1 MYKIDNRTSEDIEAK
16 IEKLAHEYVPEWIF
30 DKNDPDIGSTISR
43 LFARQLEENIK
54 SINQVPE
61 IYHAEFVNFLD
72 LTLKRA
78 VPSGS
83 VVVFKLVDTTID
95 GTYVPAGTLVTS
107 ETAAEDN
114 DTPVFSTERGVYVTS
129 SEISDIFMTDRE
141 AGTIV
146 PLKGHFEIPDLY
158 EKAEEE
164 EESETQETYTDMKP
178 FSLFCGDEA
187 DNIGKFVLGIF
198 HSSVF
203 DVTSEDLYVKIVGN
217 DTVIDMINEGELKFG
232 WLSKDGIQDFDEVIF
247 CEDKSFKLVKNGECA
262 KVDVTGD
269 RGFSL
274 VTLTA
279 AHPIKKV
286 LEVSDILLSSKG
298 KPAPADHVSDAN
310 SEKDPLQFAPFTE
323 TLSVYSE
330 CYIGKDSYFDKPGSK
345 VTMAFD
351 LFFND
356 NLIDITRAQEI
367 SELKVIKKKQQIVS
381 EAPAADVYADEI
393 SIEYFNGIGWKRLIC
408 DSEYRFLFGSAERSR
423 VELSFTCPV
432 DWADTSIASYEGKV
446 LRVRLLRTD
455 NCYMRPALH
464 HYPMIKNLTVEYSY
478 EDRPMH
484 PEKLK
489 SICASSF
496 TDLSQKTNS
505 GDPYTIFAP
514 SSYAEDSL
522 YLGFDAPI
530 EDGPVGIF
538 FKLESGLGQK
548 GLKCRFDYS
557 SMREFKRI
565 KVLDGTEGFT
575 HSGIVVFMP
584 PPDFAETEIEGK
596 RRFWLRIVRDQI
608 ETSDQTAPFMARVE
622 EITPNAVSVINAV
635 RSREENF
642 YIDEV
647 EADYRTFLGSVNIL
661 DADVWVNEKSS
672 LISEEMKNL
681 AKLHPEDVRIEY
693 DMIGNV
699 LSCFVHWHEIEQFP
713 MWDEND
719 ESEKPWDYKR
729 CYRLD
734 RLTGEIIFGDG
745 VHSEIPRVTDDTA
758 FRVSL
763 RTCSGEAGN
772 VAQETL
778 TIMPEEKLFIDS
790 VYNPIRA
797 YGGSNMETVSEALIR
812 GADKICSRDRLVTAS
827 DYRKAILRFSGIID
841 KVSIIPGLT
850 KDNKEDASELSIVL
864 LMKDYYEGSFSFHRI
879 EAQLL
884 KYLIANSEIS
894 ILTTKLHIVEPVFV
908 SVQVTVWT
916 EVMDMDDSFEVQNSI
931 REVLDTYFDPVKG
944 GMGNGWEI
952 GTMPKKPQILMQ
964 LAGVKKQALI
974 KKTSITVNYTDYEG
988 EHEMDY
994 DSLKVTPFMVCKSGK
1009 HQVNILYDR
1018 SEENA

>member
-16 IEKLAHEYVPEWIF
+16 IEELAHEYVPEWHF

-43 LFARQLEENIK
+43 IFARQLEENIK
-54 SINQVPE
+54 SINRVPD

-78 VPSGS
+78 VPAGS
-83 VVVFKLVDTTID
+83 IVIFKLVDTTID

-107 ETAAEDN
+107 ETAVDDN
-114 DTPVFSTERGVYVTS
+114 DNPVFSTERGVYVTS

-146 PLKGHFEIPDLY
+146 PLKGYFEIPDLY
-158 EKAEEE
+158 ENTEEE
-164 EESETQETYTDMKP
+164 EGSEITETYSDMRP
-178 FSLFCGDEA
+178 FTLFCGDEE
-187 DNIGKFVLGIF
+187 DSIGKFVLGIF

-203 DVTSEDLYVKIVGN
+203 DVTSEDLYVKIEGN
-217 DTVIDMINEGELKFG
+217 DTVIDMINAGELKFG
-232 WLSKDGIQDFDEVIF
+232 WLSQEGIKDFDEVIF
-247 CEDKSFKLVKNGECA
+247 CEDRSFRLVKNGEYA

-279 AHPIKKV
+279 THPINKV

-298 KPAPADHVSDAN
+298 KPAPADHVSDTN

-330 CYIGKDSYFDKPGSK
+330 CYIGKDSYFDKPGAN
-345 VTMAFD
+345 VTISFD

-356 NLIDITRAQEI
+356 NLIDISRAQEI
-367 SELKVIKKKQQIVS
+367 SELKVIKKKQQIVA

-408 DSEYRFLFGSAERSR
+408 DSEYRFLFGSAEKSR
-423 VELSFTCPV
+423 VELSFICPT
-432 DWADTSIASYEGKV
+432 DWANTSIASYEGKV

-464 HYPMIKNLTVEYSY
+464 HYPVIKNLMIGYSY
-478 EDRPMH
+478 EGRQMH

-489 SICASSF
+489 SICGSSF
-496 TDLSQKTNS
+496 TDLSKKTNS

-514 SSYAEDSL
+514 SQYAEDAL

-538 FKLESGLGQK
+538 FKLEGGVGQK

-557 SMREFKRI
+557 TMREFKRI

-596 RRFWLRIVRDQI
+596 NRFWLRIVRDQT
-608 ETSDQTAPFMARVE
+608 ETSDQIAPFMAKIE
-622 EITPNAVSVINAV
+622 EITLNAVSVINAV
-635 RSREENF
+635 RSGEENF

-647 EADYRTFLGSVNIL
+647 TAGYSAYLGAVNIL
-661 DADVWVNEKSS
+661 DADVWVNEKAT

-681 AKLHPEDVRIEY
+681 AELHPEDVKIEY
-693 DMIGNV
+693 DMMGKIV
-699 LSCFVHWHEIEQFP
+699 SCFVHWHETEQFP
-713 MWDEND
+713 MWDD
-719 ESEKPWDYKR
+719 EFVEERAWDYKR

-734 RLTGEIIFGDG
+734 RLTGEIFFGDG
-745 VHSEIPRVTDDTA
+745 IHSEIPRVTDDTA

-763 RTCSGEAGN
+763 RISSGEAGN
-772 VAQETL
+772 VAQDTL
-778 TIMPEEKLFIDS
+778 TVMPEEKLFIDS

-797 YGGSNMETVSEALIR
+797 YGGSNMETVSEALER
-812 GADKICSRDRLVTAS
+812 GADKICSRERFVTAA
-827 DYRKAILRFSGIID
+827 DYKKAVLRFSGVID

-850 KDNKEDASELSIVL
+850 RDNKEDASALSIVL

-884 KYLIANSEIS
+884 KHLISGSEIS
-894 ILTTKLHIVEPVFV
+894 ILTNKLHIVEPIFV

-931 REVLDTYFDPVKG
+931 RSVLDLYFDPVKG

-1018 SEENA
+1018 SEVNA